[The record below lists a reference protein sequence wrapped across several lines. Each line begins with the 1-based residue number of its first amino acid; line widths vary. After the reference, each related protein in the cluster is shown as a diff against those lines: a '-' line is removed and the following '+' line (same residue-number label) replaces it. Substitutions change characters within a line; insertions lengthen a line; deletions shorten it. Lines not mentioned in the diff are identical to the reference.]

1 MFTHALPQG
10 SLRPFEPLPPTL
22 TPNAILAMAPP
33 APRRLGFLGACVV
46 YAGCGLAMTLA
57 PSLTLGD
64 IGRPRTERNGFE
76 VPAERPHIEVE
87 LTPKPPT
94 PMPSRVISHQN
105 APVRDANW
113 APPSPMD
120 AVPETPDTLPTKNRF
135 ADSIRGGDPSTSALI
150 PQGAPTDQG
159 NGMSRGTSAVID
171 YDFRQM
177 RILSKVDPSYPPIAR
192 LAKIQGEVVLLMVV
206 DPHGL
211 PTEVKALSGPHPS
224 LELEAMRVAR
234 LWRFEPAT
242 MNGQPVS
249 AQFKLTILFR
259 LK

>member
-33 APRRLGFLGACVV
+33 APRRLGFLGACIV
-46 YAGCGLAMTLA
+46 YTACGAGLMYAPAIQTRLLKPTTVTLII
-57 PSLTLGD
+57 SD
-64 IGRPRTERNGFE
+64 
-76 VPAERPHIEVE
+76 
-87 LTPKPPT
+87 PT
-94 PMPSRVISHQN
+94 K
-105 APVRDANW
+105 A
-113 APPSPMD
+113 
-120 AVPETPDTLPTKNRF
+120 TTLPVMAQQSLPVPRPGLVMK
-135 ADSIRGGDPSTSALI
+135 
-150 PQGAPTDQG
+150 GAPKRPEGWTPPLDL
-159 NGMSRGTSAVID
+159 NTVPVTPTTLPSVDNSRLSARAAEPEDADRKALPQEIGGTPRPATSAVLD

-224 LELEAMRVAR
+224 LEMEAMRVAR